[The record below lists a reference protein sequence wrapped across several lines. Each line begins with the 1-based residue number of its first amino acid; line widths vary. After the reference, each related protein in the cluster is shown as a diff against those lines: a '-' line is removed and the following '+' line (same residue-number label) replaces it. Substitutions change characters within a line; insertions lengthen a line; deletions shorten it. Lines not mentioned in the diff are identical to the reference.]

1 MLEKKIVSVFLE
13 MFLFYFGFYIFFY
26 YLGNNK
32 LVNVVEIIKLIICD
46 ELVYGMYIGYKF

>member
-13 MFLFYFGFYIFFY
+13 IFLFYLGFYIFFY

-32 LVNVVEIIKLIICD
+32 LVNVVEIIKLIIWD
-46 ELVYGMYIGYKF
+46 ELVYGIYIGYKF